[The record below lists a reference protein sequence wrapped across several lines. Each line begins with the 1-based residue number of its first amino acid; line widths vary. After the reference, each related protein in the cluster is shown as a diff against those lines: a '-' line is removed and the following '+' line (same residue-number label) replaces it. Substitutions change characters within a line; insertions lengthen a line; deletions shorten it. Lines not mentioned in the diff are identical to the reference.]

1 MVGKLL
7 DALGDQRSDGKFT
20 GSDWQTARMETAT
33 MLGLVDRMQDIAQDA
48 RHAGPKTL
56 AVNMAELKR
65 LHPKLADSYQRLRAL
80 LAEPATEALANADG
94 EVHELM
100 AADDA
105 VTLLGVLPDQ
115 LITRDGVQQV
125 MDNLAEL
132 KKALLAL
139 DRAA

>member
-7 DALGDQRSDGKFT
+7 DALGDERSDGKFT
-20 GSDWQTARMETAT
+20 GSDWQTSRPEVAT
-33 MLGLVDRMQDIAQDA
+33 VLGLADKMASIAKDA
-48 RHAGPKTL
+48 RHSGPKTL

-65 LHPKLADSYQRLRAL
+65 LHPKLADSYKRLRAVI
-80 LAEPATEALANADG
+80 ESPANEALANADG

-132 KKALLAL
+132 KTAILTL
-139 DRAA
+139 DRAV